1 MAIDK
6 LGPAAGILAAL
17 RAEMSQRGE
26 RTPRKSARQTDTAT
40 PAPRGRGDVQVLRKQ
55 LIELVKSV
63 DVRDENAVRQARPRV
78 VRAILLWEFGA
89 AFREH
94 ADWQPIL
101 ESIVRTLEAQPAH
114 ELEFRKLINSLK
126 R

>member
-26 RTPRKSARQTDTAT
+26 RLARHSARQADTA
-40 PAPRGRGDVQVLRKQ
+40 PATTRRRGDVQVLRKQ
-55 LIELVKSV
+55 LAELVKSI
-63 DVRDENAVRQARPRV
+63 DVRDEAAVKKARPQV

-89 AFREH
+89 EFREH
-94 ADWQPIL
+94 AEWQPIL

-114 ELEFRKLINSLK
+114 EVQFRKLIDSLK